1 MTVPLKK
8 RQNRRDI
15 TPRFKHIEHSDA
27 IASSV
32 GPYTVASQRGLEEHL
47 RKENIRNKASK
58 NRALYPELRRITDYA
73 AANYIPGV
81 TRFKPSDYV
90 IKDTYI
96 SEYDPVG
103 KVSQKEI
110 EKKVDQANYL
120 NTFYTNLGQ
129 PLPTINKNRVI
140 ENPELLDKVDAAINY
155 GINSPAM
162 SMIQT
167 AATLGRSGIGSAAR
181 SAWKA
186 GSNLFTKT
194 AGVAGRLAVRNP
206 GAAATVALTTL
217 PSARIFGREYNS
229 NDLKNLG
236 IAGSIAFSPEIISGI
251 RLIPGLGK
259 FIPKFNGLGGLWS
272 GTKNLM
278 LKNKGIVPRGIA
290 FTGYNFLTMGT
301 PIPEKKEMSSE
312 RMGEVVEPTSTSAP
326 AETNQTAP
334 QDSVLLPDGTY
345 SKVIRTLPDY

>member
-1 MTVPLKK
+1 MTVLLKK
-8 RQNRRDI
+8 HQNRRDI

-32 GPYTVASQRGLEEHL
+32 RPYTVASQKGLEEHL

-58 NRALYPELRRITDYA
+58 NRALYPELRRVTDYA

-96 SEYDPVG
+96 SEYNPVG
-103 KVSQKEI
+103 KISQKEI

-155 GINSPAM
+155 GVNSPAM

-181 SAWKA
+181 AAWKT

-194 AGVAGRLAVRNP
+194 AGVAGRLATRNP

-217 PSARIFGREYNS
+217 PSVQILGREYDS
-229 NDLKNLG
+229 DDLKNMG
-236 IAGSIAFSPEIISGI
+236 ISGLFFAPEIYKGLQ
-251 RLIPGLGK
+251 LIPGLGK
-259 FIPKFNGLGGLWS
+259 FIPKFNGFGGLWS

-278 LKNKGIVPRGIA
+278 IRNKGIVPRGIG
-290 FTGYNFLTMGT
+290 FLGYNYFTNGK

-326 AETNQTAP
+326 TETNQTAP